1 MITISFLS
9 ENNSVS
15 KEKKLSK
22 QEKKIKDFAELLDT
36 LSNTEDKKKLLWK
49 DAYQNAVE
57 DRETANI
64 LVSDLLL
71 QMTKSLTNHQSYGSI
86 MSKYLERMSKSNDQ
100 ILKLAEM
107 IAKEQETETISNDD
121 IFSKIGE

>member
-1 MITISFLS
+1 MEHTKIASPCVSVCKTDPISGYCYGCGRTND
-9 ENNSVS
+9 E
-15 KEKKLSK
+15 
-22 QEKKIKDFAELLDT
+22 
-36 LSNTEDKKKLLWK
+36 KLLWK

-100 ILKLAEM
+100 ILKLAEL
-107 IAKEQETETISNDD
+107 ISKEDTENTISADD
-121 IFSKIGE
+121 IFEEIKQ

>member
-1 MITISFLS
+1 M
-9 ENNSVS
+9 S

-22 QEKKIKDFAELLDT
+22 QEEKIKDFAELLDT

-107 IAKEQETETISNDD
+107 IAKEQEVESISNDD
-121 IFSKIGE
+121 IFDKIGE